1 MNKKD
6 AAKQFVKK
14 NALKVYKS
22 YEQYQVPVS
31 VQTNATPIE
40 LVMEIVEKLNG
51 LDGKDV
57 LVVANYDVAVN
68 IALYKHIN
76 TLQNLGNEYNFKS
89 LTLLTD
95 VAEHDPVL
103 GSKFEVVLANLN
115 EPAKI
120 DMMGK
125 KFDVVIG
132 NPPYQISHGGSAGS
146 PIWHKFVVL
155 ADSLLNEGGYISF
168 VHPDGWRAG
177 KTTFDCVSK
186 MFKDRYNLEWLR
198 LGDYARGRSYFGQSV
213 GTTADV
219 YVAKK
224 TSERKLTKLVDVNDE
239 EMEIDLSEAYFIPD
253 CNIEEVSK
261 FLAGPDD
268 DKIEQLGGEYGTMK
282 PFVKY
287 AARKGDVVTD
297 NHKYPVVWSITKGGG
312 VNLAYSDR
320 NDLGHYGVAK
330 AIISNGAGAYAIAD
344 PKGEYACSEFAWNIV
359 DTPENVVKITKAL
372 NNPRFHELMKQLG
385 AGNWKYSRTG
395 LKNLKKDFWKH
406 FQD

>member
-1 MNKKD
+1 MSRSLDKYADMMRVEDRSSHGEVSTPLSLAVEMIDQIPEAIFTSDSTTFLDPFFGNGTFIIELIKRLRSYGHSMESIQKRIYGCEISKRLFNK
-6 AAKQFVKK
+6 VKK
-14 NALKVYKS
+14 
-22 YEQYQVPVS
+22 
-31 VQTNATPIE
+31 
-40 LVMEIVEKLNG
+40 KLA
-51 LDGKDV
+51 K
-57 LVVANYDVAVN
+57 
-68 IALYKHIN
+68 
-76 TLQNLGNEYNFKS
+76 YNFDGIIYEDS
-89 LTLLTD
+89 LSRD
-95 VAEHDPVL
+95 
-103 GSKFEVVLANLN
+103 F
-115 EPAKI
+115 
-120 DMMGK
+120 DM

-297 NHKYPVVWSITKGGG
+297 DHKYPVVWSITKGGG